1 MGDPVIHA
9 ILSKCSAI
17 VRNFNYGGISAK
29 YYWDINKPWLG
40 CNGTFKHNQSAKNE
54 PLYITQIIY
63 ISCNLPIYQY
73 YCCVFIGMYVCMY
86 AVACTGLRRGRGEML
101 LQGKWAG
108 CWSPSAR
115 ASRFTILSRF
125 FVMLGFLFCKL
136 FEHYS
141 QTHFHIIKTKP
152 FKVTQYF

>member
-1 MGDPVIHA
+1 MFFFIIIQNQMGDPVIHA

-108 CWSPSAR
+108 VDPPLLGHHG
-115 ASRFTILSRF
+115 SRFYHDSLSCWVFYFASCLSITAKLISIL
-125 FVMLGFLFCKL
+125 
-136 FEHYS
+136 
-141 QTHFHIIKTKP
+141 
-152 FKVTQYF
+152 